1 MPGNLIQA
9 TKKAG
14 VVGSGGAGFPTHVKL
29 DSKVEYVIV
38 NGAECE
44 PLLQVDQQLMEKYPK
59 VLLNALKEVVKEV
72 GAATGIIALKS
83 KYKKAIKLL
92 KNMTACHKNIEVF
105 ELGNFYP
112 AGDEQVLVYEITGR
126 IVNEGGIPL
135 NVGTVVINVE
145 TLLNV
150 SNALKGQPVTEK
162 YVTVAGWV
170 KDPSTFKV
178 PVGTEFGLLID
189 RAGGALGEN
198 FSIIDGG
205 PMMGKITD
213 DLNQPVIK
221 TTKGIVVLPAD
232 HTLVLKKKQK
242 IQTGIKLAKSVCC
255 QCRLCT
261 DMCPRYL
268 LGHSIEPHKI
278 MRTVANSVNDAES
291 LTQAFLCSEC
301 GLCEAY
307 ACIMDLSPKKVNQML
322 KEIFKNNNIKNPHN
336 KKPEK
341 VYDERSFRY
350 VPTDRLTAR
359 LGLPE
364 FDIKSPLIEEEIK
377 PDKVVLPLSQHFGA
391 PAKPVVRT
399 GDLVRKGDLLADI
412 PEGVLGARIHAS
424 ISGEVRVCEDSILIK
439 SVGEAI

>member
-1 MPGNLIQA
+1 MPGNLSHA
-9 TKKAG
+9 VKEAG
-14 VVGSGGAGFPTHVKL
+14 VIGAGGAGFPTHVKL

-44 PLLQVDQQLMEKYPK
+44 PIIQVDQQLMGKYPED
-59 VLLNALKEVVKEV
+59 LLNALKAVVKEV
-72 GAATGIIALKS
+72 GAVNGIIALKS
-83 KYKKAIKLL
+83 KYRESIKLL
-92 KNMTACHKNIEVF
+92 KNMAVSYENIKIF

-112 AGDEQVLVYEITGR
+112 AGDEQVLVYEVTGS

-135 NVGTVVINVE
+135 NVGAVVVNVE
-145 TLLNV
+145 TLLNI

-170 KDPSTFKV
+170 KYPSTFKV
-178 PVGTEFGLLID
+178 PVGTGYNFLIEEV
-189 RAGGALGEN
+189 GGPLGES

-221 TTKGIVVLPAD
+221 TTKGIIVLPAD
-232 HTLVLKKKQK
+232 HPLVLKKKQK
-242 IQTGIKLAKSVCC
+242 IQTSIKLAKSVCC

-261 DMCPRYL
+261 DICPRYL

-278 MRTVANSVNDAES
+278 MRTVSNSVNDVES

-322 KEIFKNNNIKNPHN
+322 KEIFKNNNIKNPHR

-350 VPTDRLTAR
+350 VPADRLTAR
-359 LGLPE
+359 LGLSE
-364 FDIKSPLIEEEIK
+364 FDAKSPLIKKEIK
-377 PDKVVLPLSQHFGA
+377 PDKVVLPLCQHIGA
-391 PAKPVVRT
+391 PARPVVRT
-399 GDLVRKGDLLADI
+399 GDLVKKGDLLADI
-412 PEGVLGARIHAS
+412 PDGAMGARIHAS
-424 ISGEVRVCEDSILIK
+424 ISGEVRVFEDSILIK
-439 SVGEAI
+439 SVGEAT